1 MSKTAETLFVLRD
14 NYSGTLKNIAQIQKS
29 FTKDLD
35 GLQKSLKELN
45 RGRAEIKIDADKA
58 KRELKAAQKAYTDYG
73 DAASKAAAQQAQV
86 RWDDAQ
92 QQLKAYD
99 RQIRE
104 TTKAMED
111 LTGSQSKA
119 TASAAASESAAP
131 PASAG
136 GVESVA
142 TAVLGSQ
149 LAAQLGT
156 SVASAFGAGISS
168 AFGDS
173 VGASV
178 STIGGSLASGAAGG
192 AALGSIIPG
201 LGTAVGAGIGAAVG
215 LISGAIQDAAQKKQ
229 DRDQYF
235 KDDVKNIYDEVVTI
249 RQSMVTTGAE
259 IAAERETT
267 QMAFANLLK
276 GEAANAPVYAY
287 SAARDG
293 GSLAYLLQQT
303 QVGAGMDRNAYAA
316 DFLTK
321 LNEFSRETPFEY
333 DELAS
338 ISKTLLTY
346 GYNSS
351 NMFDMLTKIGDAGS
365 ALGWDS
371 SSKTAVATYIGRMN
385 LTDKVTMEYINP
397 LIGRGIDAIGYITE
411 SLKTDSGKAVTE
423 QDVMQMISR
432 GELSGK
438 AVAQTLIEYMGS
450 DFAGSMEEMQN
461 SYAGLESTIA
471 GWEADM
477 QAAFGEKFNEKRKEQ
492 MHEQIDWY
500 EENGDALKEM
510 YGKVGEY
517 EASLIGEK
525 ERTMR
530 ESMDELLEKA
540 GEIPTGEQ
548 MSDELYAALVDAQV
562 KYNQS
567 DAYNDYFDSQLSLIQ
582 TTRDK
587 LVSEGTYR
595 NFGYEMAQEFTKGYN
610 AALSASMGIGEAEPN
625 AAPNATPEPIV
636 SPGPLPPPAF
646 AYGIR
651 SVPYDDFAARLHQGE
666 RVLTAAQARS
676 ADMAA
681 SPQVTITGNTFVVR
695 EESDIDAIALALY
708 ERFATASA
716 VYTG

>member
-1 MSKTAETLFVLRD
+1 
-14 NYSGTLKNIAQIQKS
+14 
-29 FTKDLD
+29 
-35 GLQKSLKELN
+35 
-45 RGRAEIKIDADKA
+45 
-58 KRELKAAQKAYTDYG
+58 
-73 DAASKAAAQQAQV
+73 
-86 RWDDAQ
+86 
-92 QQLKAYD
+92 
-99 RQIRE
+99 
-104 TTKAMED
+104 
-111 LTGSQSKA
+111 
-119 TASAAASESAAP
+119 
-131 PASAG
+131 
-136 GVESVA
+136 
-142 TAVLGSQ
+142 
-149 LAAQLGT
+149 
-156 SVASAFGAGISS
+156 
-168 AFGDS
+168 
-173 VGASV
+173 
-178 STIGGSLASGAAGG
+178 
-192 AALGSIIPG
+192 
-201 LGTAVGAGIGAAVG
+201 
-215 LISGAIQDAAQKKQ
+215 
-229 DRDQYF
+229 
-235 KDDVKNIYDEVVTI
+235 
-249 RQSMVTTGAE
+249 
-259 IAAERETT
+259 
-267 QMAFANLLK
+267 MAFANLLK

-321 LNEFSRETPFEY
+321 LNEFSRDTPFEY

-351 NMFDMLTKIGDAGS
+351 DMFDMLTKIGDAGS

-397 LIGRGIDAIGYITE
+397 LIERGIDAIGYITE

-517 EASLIGEK
+517 EANLIGEK

-610 AALSASMGIGEAEPN
+610 AALSANMGIGDAEPN
-625 AAPNATPEPIV
+625 AAPSATPEPIV